1 MICCENIN
9 PNALVG
15 HRSTV
20 GGVYGEQAPGNEVS
34 GMVHGCDPIR
44 HELSFCWGSFTQPI
58 FTAASSSF
66 FTYGVTVTE
75 VFWPSAQR
83 CIPLLAPI
91 NKRAKGTG
99 A

>member
-44 HELSFCWGSFTQPI
+44 HELSFCWGSFTAY
-58 FTAASSSF
+58 FHSRVKLVFYLRSNG
-66 FTYGVTVTE
+66 YGV
-75 VFWPSAQR
+75 F
-83 CIPLLAPI
+83 LAVRPALHPAFSP
-91 NKRAKGTG
+91 N
-99 A
+99 